1 MKKLIGNKQF
11 YRMVLIIAVPI
22 MIQNGITNFV
32 GMLDNIMIGQVGTE
46 QMSGVSIVNE
56 LMFVFN
62 LAVFG
67 AISGPGIFSAQ
78 FFGNGN
84 HEGVRFTFRFKLIV
98 GCVIGIV
105 GILLFLLCGEQLI
118 SLFLHESNEG
128 GDIEATLAYAKD
140 YLLVMIFGLFPFIIS
155 QCYSSTLRET
165 GETKI
170 PMLAG
175 IAAVVVNFI
184 LNFILIFG
192 LLGVPKLGVVGA
204 AIATVISRF
213 VETFIIVRW
222 THTHKETNR
231 FIEKAYQSL
240 YIPKHLVKQITVK
253 GAPLLV
259 NEVMWAA
266 GMATMTQCYSQQGL
280 EVVAGLN
287 ISNTITNVFNIVLI
301 ALGSSVAIIVGQ
313 LLGANKMKE
322 AKETAGRLIAFSF
335 LCCLCLGAIMALTSP
350 LFPQIYKT
358 SDSVKG
364 LAREFIL
371 VMSLVMPFNALTNAS
386 YFTLRSG
393 GKTLVTFLFDS
404 VFVWVCCVP
413 IAYVL
418 VNFTSLTILPIY
430 FISKMTEVIKSV
442 IGLILVKKGVWLN
455 NMVKE

>member
-11 YRMVLIIAVPI
+11 YRMALIIAVPI

-32 GMLDNIMIGQVGTE
+32 GMLDNIMIGQVGQE
-46 QMSGVSIVNE
+46 EMSGVSIVNE

-62 LAVFG
+62 LAIFG

-78 FFGNGN
+78 FFGNGD
-84 HEGVRFTFRFKLIV
+84 HEGVRFTFRFKLIIGAIIGAV
-98 GCVIGIV
+98 GT
-105 GILLFLLCGEQLI
+105 LLFLLYGEQLI
-118 SLFLHESNEG
+118 SLFLHESSNG
-128 GDIEATLAYAKD
+128 GDIKVTLAYAKE
-140 YLLVMIFGLFPFIIS
+140 YLFIMIFGLIPFIIS

-170 PMLAG
+170 PMVAG

-184 LNFILIFG
+184 LNSFLIFG
-192 LLGVPKLGVVGA
+192 LCGVPKLGVVGA

-213 VETFIIVRW
+213 VETFIIVYW
-222 THTHKETNR
+222 THTHKERNH

-240 YIPKHLVKQITVK
+240 YIPKYLVKQILVK
-253 GAPLLV
+253 GCPLLI

-266 GMATMTQCYSQQGL
+266 GMAAMTQSYSQRGL

-287 ISNTITNVFNIVLI
+287 ISNTITNVFNIVFI

-322 AKETAGRLIAFSF
+322 AKDTAGKLIAFSC
-335 LCCLCLGAIMALTSP
+335 LCCVGLGAILALTSP
-350 LFPQIYKT
+350 LFPQIYNT
-358 SDSVKG
+358 DDLVKNY
-364 LAREFIL
+364 AREFIL
-371 VMSLVMPFNALTNAS
+371 VMSLVMPFHAITNAS

-404 VFVWVCCVP
+404 VFVWSCCVP
-413 IAYVL
+413 IAYGL
-418 VNFTSLTILPIY
+418 VNFTSLTIVPIY
-430 FISKMTEVIKSV
+430 LISKMTEVIKSV
-442 IGLILVKKGVWLN
+442 IGLVLVKKGVWLN
-455 NMVKE
+455 NMVKG